1 MITLVLA
8 DDHPL
13 ILLGLKQLFAQE
25 PDFRVLA
32 YCATGAEAL
41 EAVRRHRPEIL
52 VLDLRLPGKDGL
64 AVLREMQA
72 EVLSTRVV
80 ILTAALHEDQVVEA
94 IHLGAHGVVLKE
106 MAPKFLVEC
115 MRKVHAGDEWF
126 ERRSIGHLLGRIR
139 QRGAKA
145 QELALLTKRERE
157 IVYLVVQDLS
167 SQDIAKRLSISEGTV
182 KLHLHNVYAK
192 LKVTG
197 RLALLLYAREHG
209 LNGSPAER

>member
-32 YCATGAEAL
+32 CCATGAEAL

-64 AVLREMQA
+64 TVLREMRA
-72 EVLSTRVV
+72 EGLSTRVV
-80 ILTAALHEDQVVEA
+80 ILTGALHEDLVVEA
-94 IHLGAHGVVLKE
+94 VHLGAHGVVLKE

-115 MRKVHAGDEWF
+115 IRKVHAGDEWF
-126 ERRSIGHLLGRIR
+126 EKRSIGHILGRIR
-139 QRGAKA
+139 QRDAKA
-145 QELALLTKRERE
+145 QDLALLTKRERE

-167 SQDIAKRLSISEGTV
+167 NQEIAKRLSIGEGTV

-192 LKVTG
+192 LQVAG